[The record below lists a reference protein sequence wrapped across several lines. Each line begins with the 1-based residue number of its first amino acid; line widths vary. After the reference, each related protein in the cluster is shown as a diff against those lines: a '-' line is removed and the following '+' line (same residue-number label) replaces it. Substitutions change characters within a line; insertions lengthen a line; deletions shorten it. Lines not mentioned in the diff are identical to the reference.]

1 MSCAPKSIPGG
12 RCVVATQ
19 PWRAA
24 AAVAGGLLG
33 WFGGAEPHTVRAEL
47 FCKRHLCLQL
57 MEGWGQE
64 LILHKSPSDGLLS
77 DENGRIS
84 GEHQ

>member
-1 MSCAPKSIPGG
+1 M
-12 RCVVATQ
+12 VVTR

-33 WFGGAEPHTVRAEL
+33 LFGGAEPRTVRAEL
-47 FCKRHLCLQL
+47 FCKRHLCLQPT
-57 MEGWGQE
+57 EGWGRE
-64 LILHKSPSDGLLS
+64 LTLNELPRHGLLR